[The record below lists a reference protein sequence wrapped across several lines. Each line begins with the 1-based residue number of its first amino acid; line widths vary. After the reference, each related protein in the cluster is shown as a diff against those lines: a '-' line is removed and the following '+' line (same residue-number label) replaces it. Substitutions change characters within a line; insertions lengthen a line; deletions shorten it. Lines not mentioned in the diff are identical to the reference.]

1 MDIPAA
7 PAPQPPPMH
16 VVEEHGGGMEG
27 GRAGGNTTAAKLLY
41 KAIQENDLETI
52 KRLVEGKVGDSYKEE
67 SAKYWAGKRIF
78 GRVRKCPE
86 EREENDSMWAPLWTL
101 SSSSLSFSLSS
112 CPVLFSLA
120 SPFLP
125 AFFILPLSFFLPL
138 FSSPLLLPTA

>member
-1 MDIPAA
+1 
-7 PAPQPPPMH
+7 
-16 VVEEHGGGMEG
+16 MEG